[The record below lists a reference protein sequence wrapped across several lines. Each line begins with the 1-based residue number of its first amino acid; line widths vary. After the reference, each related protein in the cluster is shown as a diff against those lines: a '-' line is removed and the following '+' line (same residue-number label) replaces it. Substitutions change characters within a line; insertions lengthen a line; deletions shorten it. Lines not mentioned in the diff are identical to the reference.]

1 MTIRMVNRIRI
12 KIQKTVVRKNNQNI
26 IYKIS
31 SVQIFINEK
40 YVQRH

>member
-12 KIQKTVVRKNNQNI
+12 KIQKTVVRKNNQYI